1 MFHFFKEE
9 DQKTNG
15 SRYSRVDQVKF
26 VEDSLK
32 ILKVCDMVLDSNNV
46 LHFRKKSALIYLVR
60 AVIINKVVYFSRS

>member
-32 ILKVCDMVLDSNNV
+32 ILKVCDMVLYSNNV
-46 LHFRKKSALIYLVR
+46 LHFRKKVL
-60 AVIINKVVYFSRS
+60 